1 MRTMILGATALLLL
15 LGGPRANAQGRGAK
29 LSKLSLSGLIRTA
42 SQPRLHY
49 TRAIRWQ
56 RPFVTKG
63 MAQALV
69 RKATVLD
76 RQLSQR
82 RGRPSTA
89 AHDRVQTFINQA
101 WVEDRSRPGG
111 TPYFMHAVA
120 LDSGPHSHNIVVGD
134 AARQVFIKA
143 GYTAWRGET
152 NGEVHAR
159 RRAAATPLLPPSIVP
174 PPHSKGAR

>member
-1 MRTMILGATALLLL
+1 MRPMILGAVALLL
-15 LGGPRANAQGRGAK
+15 LGGAPRAEAQTRGAK

-49 TRAIRWQ
+49 TRDIRWQ
-56 RPFVTKG
+56 RPFVTKR

-69 RKATVLD
+69 RKASTLD
-76 RQLSQR
+76 GQLSLR
-82 RGRPSTA
+82 RRRPSIA
-89 AHDRVQTFINQA
+89 ARDKVQAFINQA

-120 LDSGPHSHNIVVGD
+120 LDSGPHAHNIVVGD
-134 AARQVFIKA
+134 AARQVFLKA
-143 GYTAWRGET
+143 GYTARRGET

-174 PPHSKGAR
+174 PPYRKGSR